1 MSRGTYLTWKATG
14 ILILIVALIILGY
27 YTYILLNAITMVLF
41 LGVVS
46 ILVYFFA
53 LHLWRNRR

>member
-1 MSRGTYLTWKATG
+1 MSRGTYLTWKATS